1 MYEVSIILTLAHT
14 RIALT
19 HSDEIDR
26 VRVGTFSQVPDKLVR
41 VLGEQRWL
49 LYERSV
55 RECGREDSAD
65 ACMFGVVW
73 LCDKRVGSI
82 RRTPLA
88 VPILGRRGAWTFLGP
103 IAVDVAPSFW
113 VDEAEFIRRE
123 AHYLSI
129 LLVELGNVSR

>member
-1 MYEVSIILTLAHT
+1 
-14 RIALT
+14 
-19 HSDEIDR
+19 
-26 VRVGTFSQVPDKLVR
+26 
-41 VLGEQRWL
+41 
-49 LYERSV
+49 
-55 RECGREDSAD
+55 
-65 ACMFGVVW
+65 MFGVVW

-82 RRTPLA
+82 RRTSLA
-88 VPILGRRGAWTFLGP
+88 VPILGRRGAWAFLGP